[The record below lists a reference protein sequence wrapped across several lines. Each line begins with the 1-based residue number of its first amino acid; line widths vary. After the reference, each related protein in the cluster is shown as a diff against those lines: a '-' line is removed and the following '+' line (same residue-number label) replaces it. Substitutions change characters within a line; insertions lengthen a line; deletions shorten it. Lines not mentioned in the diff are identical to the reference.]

1 MKAAILK
8 ILSTFPFNECILEQD
23 LTILP
28 SRFFHETAKRITP
41 LDYEKQFED
50 KLKGHPKKKRGGDEL
65 QDRIAAEIYFEAYQ
79 DDLPSLFGSIAR
91 ILRDQQAD
99 AEAEARYDEPY
110 NYVKEFGTL
119 ADPGHYSEEK

>member
-8 ILSTFPFNECILEQD
+8 ILTSFPFNECVLEQD

-79 DDLPSLFGSIAR
+79 DDLPNLFGSIAR
-91 ILRDQQAD
+91 ILRAY
-99 AEAEARYDEPY
+99 EYDEAH
-110 NYVKEFGTL
+110 EQRQMIQSLRRTR
-119 ADPGHYSEEK
+119 